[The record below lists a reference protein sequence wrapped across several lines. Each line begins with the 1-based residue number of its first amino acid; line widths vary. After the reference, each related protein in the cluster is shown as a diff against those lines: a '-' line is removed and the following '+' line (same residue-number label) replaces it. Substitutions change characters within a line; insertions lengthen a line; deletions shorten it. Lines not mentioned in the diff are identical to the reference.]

1 MKRMNPKEA
10 IVLANKID
18 VDGFEPADVD
28 ALADALRTFALL
40 VKEAPHYFHPG
51 YDFDGKKLEWLKRA
65 GLVA

>member
-1 MKRMNPKEA
+1 MTPKEA
-10 IVLANKID
+10 ILLANTID
-18 VDGFEPADVD
+18 ADGFEPADVD